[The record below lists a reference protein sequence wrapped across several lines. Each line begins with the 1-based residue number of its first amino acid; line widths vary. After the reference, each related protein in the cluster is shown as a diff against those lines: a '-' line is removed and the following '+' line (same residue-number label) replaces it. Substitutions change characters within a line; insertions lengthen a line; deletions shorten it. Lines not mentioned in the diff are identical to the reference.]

1 MRRTNNMN
9 IIATMSIVALIIMS
23 STTSVIAQSP
33 VTCPS
38 ALLQLLPCLTYLTK
52 QAPSPSPQ
60 CCSNVK
66 QLNDEAN
73 TTPIRQQ
80 VCNCIKSA
88 ALSYHVDP
96 AVAKG
101 LPELCHVSVPVPV
114 DPKIDCSKDF
124 SVEDVDEVGHEA
136 MVS

>member
-1 MRRTNNMN
+1 MTRVNNMN
-9 IIATMSIVALIIMS
+9 IIATVSMLALIMMGS
-23 STTSVIAQSP
+23 MTSVTAQST

-73 TTPIRQQ
+73 TTPIRQL

-88 ALSYHVDP
+88 AVSYHVDP
-96 AVAKG
+96 IVAKG
-101 LPELCHVSVPVPV
+101 LPELCHANVPVPI
-114 DPKIDCSKDF
+114 DPKFDCSKI
-124 SVEDVDEVGHEA
+124 SV
-136 MVS
+136 